1 MDISIRR
8 AEPGDY
14 EGVWRSFQDE
24 SVYTGTLQ
32 TPFTSMEQWRKRL
45 ADAGESDYL
54 LVACAGPEIVG
65 HAGLHPLGKSPRRAH
80 AMTLG
85 LGVRDAWQRK
95 GVGTAL
101 MGGLVE
107 LADNWLNVFR
117 LELTVYTDNQPAIAL
132 YRKFGFEQEG
142 ILRSYALRGG
152 RYVDAYFMARLR
164 PKSVPV

>member
-1 MDISIRR
+1 MEIAIRR

-14 EGVWRSFQDE
+14 EGVWRTFQDE

-32 TPFTSMEQWRKRL
+32 TPFTSQEQWRKRL
-45 ADAGESDYL
+45 SELGDGDYM
-54 LVACAGPEIVG
+54 LVACAGAEIVG

-85 LGVRDAWQRK
+85 IGVIREWQGK

-101 MGGLVE
+101 LGGLIE

-142 ILRSYALRGG
+142 ILRCYALRGG
-152 RYVDAYFMARLR
+152 HYVDACFMARLR
-164 PKSVPV
+164 PRSVRV